1 MSRTMQKNY
10 ASVVFDRKNQLA
22 TKGLG
27 SVEIYVYLGNGQKK
41 YIGIKKCTE
50 SEWRYYQHSVQLAN
64 EIAMYNAVAE
74 EMAASGEDMT
84 IYNYVNRL
92 GMDNATREKTERAK
106 LIASSTGFLDF
117 MMAQIEKEKIAPG
130 TRMRKDVTH
139 RALKE
144 WGKMNRFAQVNEANI
159 IAFDEWLRTSAERST
174 VTIHNYHKI
183 LKMYTRAACEHGYIK
198 TDPYD
203 SKRCHFERGKYK
215 ERNPLTEDELVKVR
229 SLKGLDPKLERA
241 RDMFV
246 FCAYTGLAYID
257 SQAFDFD
264 TMVEQREGTY
274 FIDGSRIKTGNKF
287 FTPIL
292 PPAMEILE
300 KYDFNLPHISN
311 QKLNDYLHLVE
322 KIAKLN
328 KPMTT
333 HVARHSFA
341 TLVLSYDIPIENLA
355 RMMGHSNIKTTQV
368 YGKILK
374 TTIERHARNLS
385 ALIR

>member
-1 MSRTMQKNY
+1 MQKNY

-144 WGKMNRFAQVNEANI
+144 WGKMNRFAQVNE
-159 IAFDEWLRTSAERST
+159 
-174 VTIHNYHKI
+174 V
-183 LKMYTRAACEHGYIK
+183 
-198 TDPYD
+198 
-203 SKRCHFERGKYK
+203 
-215 ERNPLTEDELVKVR
+215 
-229 SLKGLDPKLERA
+229 
-241 RDMFV
+241 
-246 FCAYTGLAYID
+246 
-257 SQAFDFD
+257 
-264 TMVEQREGTY
+264 
-274 FIDGSRIKTGNKF
+274 
-287 FTPIL
+287 
-292 PPAMEILE
+292 
-300 KYDFNLPHISN
+300 
-311 QKLNDYLHLVE
+311 
-322 KIAKLN
+322 
-328 KPMTT
+328 
-333 HVARHSFA
+333 
-341 TLVLSYDIPIENLA
+341 
-355 RMMGHSNIKTTQV
+355 
-368 YGKILK
+368 
-374 TTIERHARNLS
+374 
-385 ALIR
+385 

>member
-1 MSRTMQKNY
+1 MKKSY

-22 TKGLG
+22 AKGEG
-27 SVEIYVYLGNGQKK
+27 KVEIYIYLTRTQKK
-41 YIGIKKCTE
+41 YITIKTCTE
-50 SEWRYYQHSVQLAN
+50 SEWKFYQHSVQLAS
-64 EIAMYNAVAE
+64 EIAMYNSVAE
-74 EMAASGEDMT
+74 GMVLEGVDLT
-84 IYNYVNRL
+84 IYNFVNRL
-92 GMDNATREKTERAK
+92 GLDNATREKMEKAK
-106 LIASSTGFLDF
+106 LVASSTGFLDF
-117 MMAQIEKEKIAPG
+117 MLAEIEKEKIAPG
-130 TRMRKDVTH
+130 TRMRKDVTY
-139 RALKE
+139 RAVKE
-144 WGKMNRFAQVNEANI
+144 WGKMNRFAQVTQSAI
-159 IAFDEWLRTSAERST
+159 IAFDDWLHTSAERST

-183 LKMYTRAACEHGYIK
+183 LKMYTRAAYEQGYISEN
-198 TDPYD
+198 PYD

-215 ERNPLTEDELVKVR
+215 ERNPLTEEELVKVR
-229 SLKGLDPKLERA
+229 GLKGLDPKLERA
-241 RDMFV
+241 RDIFV
-246 FCAYTGLAYID
+246 FCAYTGLAYVD

-264 TMVEQREGTY
+264 TMAEKHDGTY

-292 PPAMEILE
+292 PPAMEILK
-300 KYDFNLPHISN
+300 KYDYKIPRISN

-322 KIAKLN
+322 KFAKLT

>member
-1 MSRTMQKNY
+1 MQKNY
-10 ASVVFDRKNQLA
+10 ATVVFDRKNQLE
-22 TKGLG
+22 TKGVG
-27 SVEIYVYLGNGQKK
+27 KVEIYVYLARSQKK
-41 YIGIKKCTE
+41 YITIKTCTE
-50 SEWRYYQHSVQLAN
+50 SEWKYYKHSVQLAN
-64 EIAMYNAVAE
+64 EIALYNSVAE
-74 EMAASGEDMT
+74 GMELDGEDMT

-92 GMDNATREKTERAK
+92 GMDNATREKMERAK
-106 LIASSTGFLDF
+106 LIASPTGFLDF
-117 MMAQIEKEKIAPG
+117 MMAEIEKEKIAPG

-144 WGKMNRFAQVNEANI
+144 WGKMNRFGQVTESAVC
-159 IAFDEWLRTSAERST
+159 AFDEWLHTSAERSS

-183 LKMYTRAACEHGYIK
+183 LKMYTRAACEQGYIK
-198 TDPYD
+198 ENPYD
-203 SKRCHFERGKYK
+203 SKRCHFERGRYK
-215 ERNPLTEDELVKVR
+215 ERNPLTEEELVKVR
-229 SLKGLDPKLERA
+229 ELRGLTPKLERA

-246 FCAYTGLAYID
+246 FCAYTGLAYVD

-264 TMVEQREGTY
+264 TMAEQHEGTY
-274 FIDGSRIKTGNKF
+274 FIDGSRVKTGNKF

-292 PPAMEILE
+292 PPAMEILK
-300 KYDFNLPHISN
+300 KYDFQLPHISN
-311 QKLNDYLHLVE
+311 QKLNDYLHLIE
-322 KIAKLN
+322 QMAGLK